1 MLPCDSCFSSNEK
14 SYKKYACALSKC
26 EEKNATAIVSQKTDI
41 EKVGRKSVGRSRKKQ
56 NVAQRKRCMYQAK
69 IMLINSIESLA
80 TSRQQW

>member
-1 MLPCDSCFSSNEK
+1 M
-14 SYKKYACALSKC
+14 
-26 EEKNATAIVSQKTDI
+26 VSQKTDI

-56 NVAQRKRCMYQAK
+56 NVAQRKRCVYQAK